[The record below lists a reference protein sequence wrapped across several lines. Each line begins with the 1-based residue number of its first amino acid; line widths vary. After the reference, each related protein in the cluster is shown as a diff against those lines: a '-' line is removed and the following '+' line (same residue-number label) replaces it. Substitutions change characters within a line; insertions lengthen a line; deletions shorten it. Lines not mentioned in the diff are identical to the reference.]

1 MSFQLDHAAT
11 LVALVDEGSFERTA
25 RSLHVTPSAVS
36 QRIHAMEEA
45 IGSVLVQRTTPV
57 VPTQAGRV
65 ALRYARQLLLVSAD
79 ATRALRLDGGRPA
92 VEHGGG
98 EDGEAASSAPL
109 TIPIAVNGDSLAT
122 WFLGALAGARD
133 RIDAVY
139 DIRREDEEL
148 ATRLLRRGEVMAA
161 ITTTAKPVQ
170 GCTSTALGMMRYRA
184 VSSPDFCERWR
195 RDPGDEPAGAASDT
209 ASGWPLRLPSPMV
222 NFDRSDTLQQRY
234 LDSVLHRRAHP
245 PSHYVPAA
253 QDFGDAIVLGLGWGL
268 LPDQQADA
276 WLRTGRLVEL
286 MPGSSVRVPL
296 YWQRWK
302 LPSDALEML
311 SETVVAHA
319 AKSLLQSE

>member
-1 MSFQLDHAAT
+1 MMSFQLDHAAT
-11 LVALVDEGSFERTA
+11 LVALVDEGSFERAA

-45 IGSVLVQRTTPV
+45 VGSVLVQRTTPV

-65 ALRYARQLLLVSAD
+65 ALRYARQLLLVGAD
-79 ATRALRLDGGRPA
+79 AARALRLDGGGPA
-92 VEHGGG
+92 ATHRGDG
-98 EDGEAASSAPL
+98 DAGEAASNQTI
-109 TIPIAVNGDSLAT
+109 TIPIAANGDSLAT
-122 WFLGALAGARD
+122 WFLGALAATRD

-170 GCTSTALGMMRYRA
+170 GCTSTPLGMMRYRA
-184 VSSPDFCERWR
+184 VSSPGFYERWCR
-195 RDPGDEPAGAASDT
+195 EPDDETAGSPL
-209 ASGWPLRLPSPMV
+209 GWPLRRLAPMI
-222 NFDRSDTLQQRY
+222 NFDRSDMLQQRY
-234 LDSVLHRRAHP
+234 LDSVLGKAAQP

-268 LPDQQADA
+268 LPDQQADE
-276 WLRTGRLVEL
+276 WLRAGRLVEL
-286 MPGSSVRVPL
+286 MPGSAVHVPL
-296 YWQRWK
+296 HWQRWK
-302 LPSDALEML
+302 LPSDALELL

-319 AKSLLQSE
+319 AQSLLRNE